1 MSLTGTQLTVA
12 PMILNPS
19 WLGGGVHLPPF
30 SPHDPQVTIEEYR
43 RRYPTA
49 CESCISARRGR
60 YCLEQETVCLIGS
73 QCDRAQVMIAG
84 RDIRALYDRVLV
96 LEQYVQQLMASET
109 ERLAEQSNSNLP
121 HEIAVTIAKYF

>member
-1 MSLTGTQLTVA
+1 MPGVP
-12 PMILNPS
+12 PMVFNPS
-19 WLGGGVHLPPF
+19 WLGGGVHLPPVT
-30 SPHDPQVTIEEYR
+30 PRDPQMTIEEYR

-60 YCLEQETVCLIGS
+60 YCLDTETVSLVGP

-96 LEQYVQQLMASET
+96 LEGYVQELMAREV
-109 ERLAEQSNSNLP
+109 ERREPTLP